1 MWAGLLVAC
10 LVCVVAGIGA
20 PASAQNHVIWQRI
33 FSGPGGQNSAFD
45 VAVAPN
51 GSAIYV
57 TGIVIAPT
65 DCCAAVETIAYDPD
79 NGDTLWETRYSGG
92 LGDDGPSDIAVSPDG
107 ATVYVTGATN
117 TSATEAD
124 FLTLALDASDGNQ
137 RWAATFGGSG
147 DRTNESADAVAVSPD
162 GQTVVVTGQMEE
174 GTSQRSI
181 PLTVAYDAASGSP
194 RWMRSDPSAL
204 FGGGRYVRVSP
215 DGANAYVAAQFSE
228 DGETSLTRTYAYG
241 TATGKENWRS
251 TFRGGAGGSGPNGIV
266 LAPDGSRLYLTAT
279 TITAEETAGT
289 MAVVSYDAST
299 GAQVWK
305 RQTPGFKGLGASAA
319 GIAVTPDGST
329 ILVGGSTNRFG
340 NRVAAFLWAIDSAG
354 DPQWRRVHQQSGDM
368 WDAMNSIDVSPDGSR
383 VYLSGNGCPTIFC
396 DGPRAWLT
404 LAYSLPDGT
413 MQWSARYAG
422 PDADNV
428 ESSLAVTPDS
438 TKLVVVG
445 RRHSQIADTNSFATI
460 VYAA

>member
-1 MWAGLLVAC
+1 MWSGLVVAC
-10 LVCVVAGIGA
+10 LVCVAAAVV
-20 PASAQNHVIWQRI
+20 PASAQSRVIWRRV

-45 VAVAPN
+45 VAVAPD
-51 GSAIYV
+51 GSAIYA

-65 DCCAAVETIAYDPD
+65 DCCEAVETIAYDPD

-92 LGDDGPSDIAVSPDG
+92 LGDDVPSDIAVSPDG

-117 TSATEAD
+117 TSATGAD
-124 FLTLALDASDGNQ
+124 FLTLALDASDGAQ
-137 RWAATFGGSG
+137 RWASTFGGSG
-147 DRTNESADAVAVSPD
+147 DRTPEVAEALAVSPD
-162 GQTVVVTGQMEE
+162 GHTVVVTGEMEE

-181 PLTVAYDAASGSP
+181 PLTIAYDAASGSQ

-204 FGGGRYVRVSP
+204 FGGGRYIRISP
-215 DGANAYVAAQFSE
+215 DGADAFVAAQFSE
-228 DGETSLTRTYAYG
+228 NGETSLTRTYAYE
-241 TATGKENWRS
+241 TAAGNESWRS
-251 TFRGGAGGSGPNGIV
+251 TFRGGAGGSGPNGIA

-279 TITAEETAGT
+279 TITAEGAAGT
-289 MAVVSYDAST
+289 MAVVSYDASI
-299 GAQVWK
+299 GARVWK

-319 GIAVTPDGST
+319 SIAVTPDGST

-340 NRVAAFLWAIDSAG
+340 RRVAAFLWAIDAAG
-354 DPQWRRVHQQSGDM
+354 DPQWRRVHQRSGDV
-368 WDAMNSIDVSPDGSR
+368 WDAMNSIAVSPDGSR
-383 VYLSGNGCPTIFC
+383 VYLSGNGCPTTFC

-413 MQWSARYAG
+413 LQWSARYTG
-422 PDADNV
+422 PDADNG

-445 RRHSQIADTNSFATI
+445 RRYSQTADTNSFATI